1 MSLSNALSNAIS
13 GIAAATRGTEVVSSN
28 LANALTPGYA
38 RRELQLSAR
47 SQAAQGGGVHVD
59 GVTRMVRT
67 SVLAQGRLASAETAR
82 TQTLATFHK
91 TMADSIGVPGEAGAL
106 TTLLADFDAAL
117 TAAAAQPQSEIN
129 LSRVLA
135 TAQTLARGYGAL
147 GTQVQDART
156 EADCAIA
163 SDVQTLNDG
172 LARVVEL
179 NRQITVQMAAGD
191 DATAL
196 QDSRQQLIDSLSEI
210 VPIQELPREGGR
222 VALFTA
228 GGAILLD
235 GFTPATIDFTA
246 AGPLAAGM
254 TVEGSSVGRLSFNGQ
269 ELSSGQM
276 DMFSGGRLAADFQI
290 RDIDAPAAQSRLDAA
305 ARDLVERFSD
315 PGVDATLGTGP
326 GLFTD
331 AGASLDPANE
341 AGLSQ
346 RLAVNAAVDT
356 AQGGNLWRLRDG
368 LGASAPGPAGQTAL
382 LDRLRGALAEQRVS
396 GSPGISAAQ
405 RSAATM
411 AADVTSLAATAR
423 LDAESA
429 LTGAT
434 ARSDSY
440 DAMIRQDGVDS
451 DQEMETL
458 LGLERAYAANAKV
471 LSAVDDMIQTI
482 LSLT

>member
-1 MSLSNALSNAIS
+1 MSLSNALSNAMS
-13 GIAAATRGTEVVSSN
+13 GIAAVTRGTEVVSSN
-28 LANALTPGYA
+28 LANALTPGFA

-47 SQAAQGGGVHVD
+47 PYAAGGVHVD
-59 GVTRMVRT
+59 GVTRTVRT
-67 SVLAQGRLASAETAR
+67 SVVAQGRVASADTAR
-82 TQTLATFHK
+82 TQIIATFHK
-91 TMADSIGVPGEAGAL
+91 TMADSIGVPGETGAL

-129 LSRVLA
+129 LSRVLS
-135 TAQTLARGYGAL
+135 TAQTLARSYGTL
-147 GTQVQDART
+147 GAQVQDART
-156 EADCAIA
+156 EADRAIA
-163 SDVQTLNDG
+163 SDVQALNDG
-172 LARVVEL
+172 LAQVAEL
-179 NRQITVQMAAGD
+179 NLQISVQQSAGD

-210 VPIQELPREGGR
+210 VPIQELPRDGGR

-235 GFTPATIDFTA
+235 GVTPALIGFNA

-254 TVEGSSVGRLSFNGQ
+254 TVEGSSVGRLSLNGQ
-269 ELSSGQM
+269 ELSAGQM
-276 DMFSGGRLAADFQI
+276 VMFSGGRLAANFQT
-290 RDIDAPAAQSRLDAA
+290 RDVDAPAAQSRLDAA

-315 PGVDATLGTGP
+315 PDVDATRGNGP

-331 AGASLDPANE
+331 AGASLDPAKE

-346 RLAVNAAVDT
+346 RLAVNSAVDI
-356 AQGGNLWRLRDG
+356 AQGGSLWRLRDG
-368 LGASAPGPAGQTAL
+368 LGASAPGPVGQTAL
-382 LDRLRGALAEQRVS
+382 LDRLRGALAEQRIS
-396 GSPGISAAQ
+396 GSSGMSATP

-411 AADVTSLAATAR
+411 AADVTSWAATAR
-423 LDAESA
+423 LGAESA
-429 LTGAT
+429 LAGAT

-458 LGLERAYAANAKV
+458 LGLERAYTANAKV

-482 LSLT
+482 LRLS

>member
-1 MSLSNALSNAIS
+1 M
-13 GIAAATRGTEVVSSN
+13 
-28 LANALTPGYA
+28 
-38 RRELQLSAR
+38 
-47 SQAAQGGGVHVD
+47 
-59 GVTRMVRT
+59 
-67 SVLAQGRLASAETAR
+67 
-82 TQTLATFHK
+82 
-91 TMADSIGVPGEAGAL
+91 
-106 TTLLADFDAAL
+106 
-117 TAAAAQPQSEIN
+117 
-129 LSRVLA
+129 LA